1 MWANHLED
9 TVGVSQT
16 VLPLKLAASVATL
29 TAQAD
34 WHCLANIGAMGL
46 CDLIDH
52 ELCGP
57 GRHRSRLRFG
67 AFSFSSRA

>member
-34 WHCLANIGAMGL
+34 WHCLANTGTVWRIL
-46 CDLIDH
+46 
-52 ELCGP
+52 
-57 GRHRSRLRFG
+57 GRW
-67 AFSFSSRA
+67 AFAT